1 MKKAVNEEIKFPDH
15 WDPMGPDENY
25 KTVDLK
31 SDDPNPKIR
40 EEFEWVWKSFMRD
53 TGGRQIKLVK
63 IWRHQNKLTFTRY
76 QIELERSLRE
86 YDFFG
91 VPCPPIN

>member
-40 EEFEWVWKSFMRD
+40 EEFEWV
-53 TGGRQIKLVK
+53 
-63 IWRHQNKLTFTRY
+63 
-76 QIELERSLRE
+76 
-86 YDFFG
+86 
-91 VPCPPIN
+91 